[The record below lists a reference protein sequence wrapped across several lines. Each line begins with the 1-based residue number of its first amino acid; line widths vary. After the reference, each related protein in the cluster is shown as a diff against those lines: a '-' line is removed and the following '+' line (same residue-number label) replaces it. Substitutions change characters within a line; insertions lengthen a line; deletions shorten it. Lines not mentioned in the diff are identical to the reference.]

1 MKLQISFDLIDLD
14 KAIVI
19 GSEIA
24 QYADII
30 EVGTILIYHHGT
42 AAVRR
47 FKQAFPSK
55 TILADT
61 KIVDRGKEVA
71 ELFADVG
78 ADWITVMAGT
88 SHHVIHAT
96 TSVAHNANMKV
107 MLDLI
112 DSNTVGQSALEA
124 KNLGADALLFHQ
136 PYSDT
141 ESLIFLDK
149 WDMIKGNTQLPVF
162 VSAKINRDNVDKII
176 ALEPDTIIVG
186 VSVTEAEDAAQE
198 AQYFSNLVNRLETT
212 HK

>member
-14 KAIVI
+14 KAIAI
-19 GSEIA
+19 GSEVA

-42 AAVRR
+42 AAVER
-47 FKQAFPSK
+47 FKSEFPDK
-55 TILADT
+55 IILADT

-71 ELFADVG
+71 ELFASAG

-96 TSVAHNANMKV
+96 TTAAHNANVKV

-112 DSNTVGQSALEA
+112 DSDSVGQSALEA

-136 PYSDT
+136 PYSET
-141 ESLIFLDK
+141 ESLTFLDK
-149 WDMIKGNTQLPVF
+149 WDMIKGNTSLPIF
-162 VSAKINRDNVDKII
+162 VSAKINRDNVDKIA
-176 ALEPDTIIVG
+176 ALRPDVIIVG
-186 VSVTEAEDAAQE
+186 LSITDSAQSAQE
-198 AQYFSNLVNRLETT
+198 AEYFAQLVGKL
-212 HK
+212 